1 MSEWY
6 DSQKK
11 PSSYLRKLLKERIEK
26 ANPRC
31 ELTAEE
37 TKPRKTCR
45 VVKQSKIIYRGQEV
59 FIDAP
64 QQHDSS
70 AKKRTLV
77 YRGQVIED

>member
-45 VVKQSKIIYRGQEV
+45 VVKQSKIIYEMQLFVEIKNCNRNK
-59 FIDAP
+59 FNL
-64 QQHDSS
+64 
-70 AKKRTLV
+70 KLT
-77 YRGQVIED
+77 